1 MAFFLQYSLK
11 TSTLKKTK
19 THPNFVL
26 GLASFL
32 VLIIGVLLRGNN
44 YTFADYILLAAI
56 AMGAVHWIWAIIDVL
71 TRHHLNSKSRP
82 FWLIIVML
90 IPPIGGMIY
99 YLMPRKNVSI

>member
-1 MAFFLQYSLK
+1 MK
-11 TSTLKKTK
+11 TI

-26 GLASFL
+26 GLTSFI
-32 VLIIGVLLRGNN
+32 VLIIGVLLRANN
-44 YTFADYILLAAI
+44 YSFADYILLGAI
-56 AMGAVHWIWAIIDVL
+56 GMGAIHWIWAIIDVL
-71 TRHHLNSKSRP
+71 TRHGLNSKSKP